1 MPPSLKMLGVSP
13 QVSVYIYIDFLP
25 RDGGV
30 LMGLPD
36 DLGSGTQS
44 VFPSFSLKFA
54 ELKEVES
61 FKIESI

>member
-1 MPPSLKMLGVSP
+1 
-13 QVSVYIYIDFLP
+13 
-25 RDGGV
+25 
-30 LMGLPD
+30 MGLPD